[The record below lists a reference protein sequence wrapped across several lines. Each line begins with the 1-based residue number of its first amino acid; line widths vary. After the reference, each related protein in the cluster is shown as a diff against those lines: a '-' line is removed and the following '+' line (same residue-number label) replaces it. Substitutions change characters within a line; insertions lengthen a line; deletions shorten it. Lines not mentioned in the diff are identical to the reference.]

1 MIATSLN
8 LNQGRRGIIKEKTI
22 YFKKALEVLGW
33 ILMGMVIVIAGFVMW
48 GNENG
53 WEFDSV
59 LSGSMEPDIGVGGLV
74 IIKPVDGNDVSV
86 GEVISFKLPGI
97 DTPICHRVIERT
109 ETSESIILQTK
120 GDANEDPDA
129 FVVQAADVIG
139 RAVFYLP
146 YAGYLGRVSE
156 FGRTRINVLGV
167 SVPAAGLF
175 VTVVALLFIG
185 FTLKDAF
192 QDLAYPERKTHRE
205 MRKKRES
212 RLAEQYKALN
222 IKRKGGF
229 H

>member
-1 MIATSLN
+1 MLKKIAVWF
-8 LNQGRRGIIKEKTI
+8 GW
-22 YFKKALEVLGW
+22 AVLG
-33 ILMGMVIVIAGFVMW
+33 LVMAAVAFVIIAAQL
-48 GNENG
+48 G
-53 WEFDSV
+53 WEFDAV

-74 IIKPVDGNDVSV
+74 VIKPVDGEDVSV

-97 DTPICHRVIERT
+97 DTPICHRLIERT
-109 ETSESIILQTK
+109 ETSDGIILRTK
-120 GDANEDPDA
+120 GDANEEPDD
-129 FVVQAADVIG
+129 FVVRTADVIG
-139 RAVFYLP
+139 RAVFYVP
-146 YAGYLGRVSE
+146 YAGYLGRISE
-156 FGRTRINVLGV
+156 FGKTRVNVLGV
-167 SVPAAGLF
+167 TVPAAGLF
-175 VTVVALLFIG
+175 VTVMGLLFIG